1 MKICMFV
8 KNSFEYDARVTKEA
22 KTLTRAGHEVTIV
35 ALLAPR
41 ATPEFEITPYGATV
55 IRVPR
60 AEFGLGRITRRLSR
74 TAERA
79 VVRDAAERGVE
90 VDEARLADARQM
102 LPVSTATP
110 GDSHSVTGSTEF
122 PGWSRRGR
130 LTRFRTRAMLAMV
143 ATARFALRALRFVLG
158 WQGRAIKDR
167 AIDRRMTKA
176 GLSVAAD
183 VYHSH
188 DLNTLRV
195 GRRCAKSRGARL
207 VYDSHELAS
216 ERSRMGAWARW
227 RARRV
232 EGRLLSAA
240 DALIVSSPVWI
251 EMIERM
257 HGGLPPHSISILNV
271 PEHRDV
277 VAVDVRPE
285 VGLEPGVPLLLYQG
299 SIQEHRGIEPA
310 IEALS
315 DLEDVA
321 LVVLGYGHFRPAL
334 ERMVRSRGLGER
346 VKFFGPVSND
356 RLLEYTASAQVGL
369 CNIVPASLSYA
380 TSLPNKLFEYFM
392 AGIPVIGSEAP
403 EIARV
408 VNETGAGLVVPA
420 TDSGAIAGAVKTI
433 LGDPTS
439 YGTAAAAAAQRYRWE
454 AEEGKLLD
462 LYHDLAGGP
471 S

>member
-1 MKICMFV
+1 
-8 KNSFEYDARVTKEA
+8 
-22 KTLTRAGHEVTIV
+22 
-35 ALLAPR
+35 
-41 ATPEFEITPYGATV
+41 
-55 IRVPR
+55 
-60 AEFGLGRITRRLSR
+60 
-74 TAERA
+74 
-79 VVRDAAERGVE
+79 
-90 VDEARLADARQM
+90 
-102 LPVSTATP
+102 
-110 GDSHSVTGSTEF
+110 
-122 PGWSRRGR
+122 
-130 LTRFRTRAMLAMV
+130 
-143 ATARFALRALRFVLG
+143 
-158 WQGRAIKDR
+158 
-167 AIDRRMTKA
+167 
-176 GLSVAAD
+176 
-183 VYHSH
+183 
-188 DLNTLRV
+188 
-195 GRRCAKSRGARL
+195 
-207 VYDSHELAS
+207 
-216 ERSRMGAWARW
+216 MGAWARW

-257 HGGLPPHSISILNV
+257 HGGLPPHSIFILNV

-346 VKFFGPVSND
+346 VKFYGPVSND

-392 AGIPVIGSEAP
+392 AGVPVIGSEAP

-439 YGTAAAAAAQRYRWE
+439 YRTAAAAAAQRYRWE

-462 LYHDLAGGP
+462 LYHDLAGRP

>member
-55 IRVPR
+55 VRVPR

-90 VDEARLADARQM
+90 VDEARLADARHM
-102 LPVSTATP
+102 LPLSTATP

-257 HGGLPPHSISILNV
+257 HGGLPPHSIFILNV
-271 PEHRDV
+271 PAHRDV

-392 AGIPVIGSEAP
+392 AGVPVIGSEAP